1 MFLCYHHD
9 NGGSGGSSDCNMKK
23 ALTILLVLAVIA
35 VMPLAA
41 ADRRGTSEEGAF
53 GIGLNLGTNNG
64 VGLKF
69 GMGNFDII
77 ANIGLDVLH
86 VSNQGLGLG
95 GDVGFQYEVYDIQI
109 DGPHHMPVTVGL
121 LVPMGFFFG
130 SPFQMSLGVQAM
142 AGLEYQIPDVPVLFY
157 LRVGLGIDMNV
168 VGGGNFKVGFGG
180 SGALGVMYTF

>member
-1 MFLCYHHD
+1 MFLCYHHN

-69 GMGNFDII
+69 GMGDFDII
-77 ANIGLDVLH
+77 ANVGLNILRL
-86 VSNQGLGLG
+86 NTGLSLG

-130 SPFQMSLGVQAM
+130 NSFAMSLGIQAM

-157 LRVGLGIDMNV
+157 LRVGLGVDLNIGDWPNR
-168 VGGGNFKVGFGG
+168 NFVDFSG

>member
-9 NGGSGGSSDCNMKK
+9 NGGSGGSSECNMKK

-69 GMGNFDII
+69 GMGDFDII

-86 VSNQGLGLG
+86 VSN
-95 GDVGFQYEVYDIQI
+95 
-109 DGPHHMPVTVGL
+109 
-121 LVPMGFFFG
+121 
-130 SPFQMSLGVQAM
+130 
-142 AGLEYQIPDVPVLFY
+142 
-157 LRVGLGIDMNV
+157 
-168 VGGGNFKVGFGG
+168 
-180 SGALGVMYTF
+180 

>member
-1 MFLCYHHD
+1 MFLCYHHN

-69 GMGNFDII
+69 GMGDFDII
-77 ANIGLDVLH
+77 ANVGLNILRL
-86 VSNQGLGLG
+86 NTGLSLG
-95 GDVGFQYEVYDIQI
+95 GDVGFQYEVYDIQFFLCLRGCCEYVGCI
-109 DGPHHMPVTVGL
+109 RYRQRRPGNCAGNAAALPV
-121 LVPMGFFFG
+121 
-130 SPFQMSLGVQAM
+130 
-142 AGLEYQIPDVPVLFY
+142 
-157 LRVGLGIDMNV
+157 
-168 VGGGNFKVGFGG
+168 
-180 SGALGVMYTF
+180 